1 MNLELDLALDLDIDF
16 DLDLDIALDPDLDLD
31 LDLQE
36 IAKKELE
43 SLQEQSSSTR
53 EEMGDLEAKAANL
66 QEPLE

>member
-1 MNLELDLALDLDIDF
+1 LTFLELDTGPCHKVSILSVASHLNHDI
-16 DLDLDIALDPDLDLD
+16 D